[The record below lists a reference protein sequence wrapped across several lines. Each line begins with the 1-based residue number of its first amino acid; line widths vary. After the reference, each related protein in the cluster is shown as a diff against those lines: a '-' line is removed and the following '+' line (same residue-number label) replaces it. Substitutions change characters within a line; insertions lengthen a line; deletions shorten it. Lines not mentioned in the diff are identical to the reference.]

1 MSPRVRNLGIA
12 GFGLSVLIAGA
23 AAALLC
29 ENALRLP
36 PQLRNS
42 SSLPESIEVTVEGSG
57 GILLIASWLTPRKEC
72 SATVLLF
79 HGVADSRTGILGQA
93 RMLVRDG
100 FCVLAADSRGH
111 GRSSGDLFTF
121 GVREVDDVRRWV
133 SWVQT
138 RHPGKPVYGLGESM
152 GASILIQAAG
162 AGVPFRSVV
171 AEAPFRTFREVALY
185 RMAQKAPVIGPLL
198 VTPAFWYAR
207 LRYGLDLDQA
217 SPLEAMRLIKV
228 PALIIHG
235 SADTNIPPDHG
246 RDLAAAGGACAQFWS
261 VSGGGHTDA
270 IARQP
275 AEFERRVLAW
285 FSATAPPA
293 GCPRS

>member
-1 MSPRVRNLGIA
+1 MNRRVRTLGIT
-12 GFGLSVLIAGA
+12 GLGLFVLIVGAG
-23 AAALLC
+23 AALLC
-29 ENALRLP
+29 ENALRVP
-36 PQLRNS
+36 PQLRRGF
-42 SSLPESIEVTVEGSG
+42 SLPGSSEVTVEGLG
-57 GILLIASWLTPRKEC
+57 GIVLSASWLMQRDDCT
-72 SATVLLF
+72 ATVLLF
-79 HGVADSRTGILGQA
+79 HGVADSRAGVQGQA

-111 GRSSGDLFTF
+111 GRSGGDLFTF

-133 SWVQT
+133 SWVET
-138 RHPGKPVYGLGESM
+138 RHPGRPVYGLGESM
-152 GASILIQAAG
+152 GASILLQAVG
-162 AGVPFRSVV
+162 AGLPFRAVV
-171 AEAPFRTFREVALY
+171 AESPFRTFREVALY

-217 SPLEAMRLIKV
+217 SPLEAVRRIKV

-261 VSGGGHTDA
+261 VAGGSHTDA

-285 FSATAPPA
+285 FNATAPPP